1 MEVVAAA
8 AEGGGGGGGRGTDD
22 QGGDDGG
29 RGGRGGGGGTAGRA
43 TAAADGHD
51 GDHGGPASESAQ
63 YHPTGLVLRLREEEG
78 RGGGGGR
85 GREGGA
91 DVEEGGGFVGHG
103 SISLLGGM
111 DDDTMM
117 LGGEVGVGFNATRT
131 RSAPV
136 ACTILVRAE
145 SVPL

>member
-1 MEVVAAA
+1 MDSS
-8 AEGGGGGGGRGTDD
+8 GM
-22 QGGDDGG
+22 
-29 RGGRGGGGGTAGRA
+29 
-43 TAAADGHD
+43 
-51 GDHGGPASESAQ
+51 
-63 YHPTGLVLRLREEEG
+63 VL
-78 RGGGGGR
+78 
-85 GREGGA
+85 
-91 DVEEGGGFVGHG
+91 
-103 SISLLGGM
+103 SLFWGGM